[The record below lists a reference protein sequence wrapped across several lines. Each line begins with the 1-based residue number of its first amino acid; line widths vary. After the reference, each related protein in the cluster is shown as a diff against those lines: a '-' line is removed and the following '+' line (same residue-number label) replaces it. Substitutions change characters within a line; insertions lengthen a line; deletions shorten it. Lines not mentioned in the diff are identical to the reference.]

1 MEEISIYT
9 DGSSLG
15 NPGPGGYGVVL
26 TYKHIRKTVS
36 QGFQKTTNNRMELLA
51 VIEALRLLNDFARD
65 KEVHI
70 YSDSKYV
77 INSIEKGWVFNW
89 VKKNFKDKA
98 NEDLWRRY
106 LNLHGKFNVKFH
118 WVKGH
123 SGVPENEVCDTLA
136 RTAAEGKDLEPDH
149 GYIQSITPGATL
161 L

>member
-1 MEEISIYT
+1 
-9 DGSSLG
+9 
-15 NPGPGGYGVVL
+15 
-26 TYKHIRKTVS
+26 
-36 QGFQKTTNNRMELLA
+36 MELLA

-136 RTAAEGKDLEPDH
+136 RTAAEGKDLKPDH